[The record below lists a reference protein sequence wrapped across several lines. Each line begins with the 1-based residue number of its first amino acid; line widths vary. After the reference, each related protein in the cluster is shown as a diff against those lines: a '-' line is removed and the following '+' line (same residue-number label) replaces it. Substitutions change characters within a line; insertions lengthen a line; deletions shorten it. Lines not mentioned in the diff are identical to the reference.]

1 MTEKQIDKYLKYLNL
16 FTYLYLRY
24 FRNKTKVSLGA
35 VYLYTIKLSQSRGES
50 ISSWDVFDYMMW
62 IFSIVFGIIIWGFLF

>member
-1 MTEKQIDKYLKYLNL
+1 MTGKQLDKYLKYLNL

-35 VYLYTIKLSQSRGES
+35 VYLYTIKVAQSRGES
-50 ISSWDVFDYMMW
+50 ISYLDVFDYIMW
-62 IFSIVFGIIIWGFLF
+62 MCSIIFGFIIWGFLF